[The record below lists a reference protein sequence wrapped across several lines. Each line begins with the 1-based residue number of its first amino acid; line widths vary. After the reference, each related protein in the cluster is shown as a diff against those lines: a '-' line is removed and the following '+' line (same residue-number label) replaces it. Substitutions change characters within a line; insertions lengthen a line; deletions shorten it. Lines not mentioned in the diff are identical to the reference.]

1 MGAEAF
7 SFQCCR
13 LSGQAHSQML
23 KHLADLQPMVEQ
35 EDALDALVAERAASI
50 AANSRAA
57 VAAMKKLYGLAQEG
71 RALEA
76 ALEAELALEFPEIED
91 TSERLAGF

>member
-1 MGAEAF
+1 MALLF
-7 SFQCCR
+7 SYFR
-13 LSGQAHSQML
+13 
-23 KHLADLQPMVEQ
+23 
-35 EDALDALVAERAASI
+35 EDAVIDTVTEEVRTTTLLDAQLERLDALVAERAASI